1 MQFWIQ
7 SFTGHAIDLQNVRCQ
22 DVRAPDVVHS
32 AAGMN
37 RWDFATRVPIS
48 NAQHMLNVARE
59 VLALT
64 HERNWSVEATI
75 RAYRKALMHDGH
87 EYITGDVKSP
97 VKWLPFMEGFRAWE
111 KDVERVFEERFL
123 KDVLEPCER
132 LIVKEADERVAR
144 AEANAWM
151 EINPWIYEG
160 PRALSVDLAEYTWRE
175 IYEKYRLEWNRA
187 FPEETVA

>member
-22 DVRAPDVVHS
+22 DVHALDVVHS

-59 VLALT
+59 TWLLAR
-64 HERNWSVEATI
+64 ERDWSVQATD
-75 RAYRKALMHDGH
+75 RAYRKALMHDAH

-111 KDVERVFEERFL
+111 KDVERVFEARFM
-123 KDVLEPCER
+123 DGVAQPEER
-132 LIVKEADERVAR
+132 LLVKEADMRVAR

-151 EINPWIYEG
+151 EPNAWIYEG
-160 PRALSVDLAEYTWRE
+160 PRSPSVDLAEYTWRE
-175 IYEKYRLEWNRA
+175 IYEKYRLEWNRV
-187 FPEETVA
+187 FTEDTVA